1 VFHGLLRVWKSHV
14 QWLPSGVFLIILLAV
29 WQLIVE
35 TLKIPGW
42 LLPSPTQVLKA
53 FGSTID
59 LLFQHSLTTIFE
71 TTTGFIISIILGLC
85 VGLLMDLFP
94 LVKRTLYPYLIFSQT
109 VPLIAIAPL
118 LILWL
123 GYGLLPKI
131 MTVIL
136 VCFFPISVSLV
147 EGLENSDPDLMNL
160 LKSMGATR
168 WQILFYVRWPNAM
181 PSLFSGLKISATYS
195 VMAAV
200 VGEWLGASSGLGVYL
215 TRASHSFLTDRVFAA
230 ILSISLLSLLY
241 FALISLLGR
250 WILPW
255 SYPKKD
261 DNT

>member
-1 VFHGLLRVWKSHV
+1 MFRSLLRIWETRVN
-14 QWLPSGVFLIILLAV
+14 WLPAGVFLIVLLTV

-35 TLKIPGW
+35 TFKIPIW
-42 LLPSPTQVLKA
+42 LMPSPTQVFKA
-53 FGSTID
+53 LVSTQD
-59 LLFQHSLTTIFE
+59 LLLQHSWTTILE
-71 TTTGFIISIILGLC
+71 TTIGFFISIILGLF
-85 VGLLMDLFP
+85 VGLFMDLFP
-94 LVKRTLYPYLIFSQT
+94 LLKRTLYPYLIFSQT

-136 VCFFPISVSLV
+136 VCFFPIAVSLV

-160 LKSMGATR
+160 LKSMGATS

-230 ILSISLLSLLY
+230 ILAISILSLLY
-241 FALISLLGR
+241 FTLISLLWR
-250 WILPW
+250 RILPW
-255 SYPKKD
+255 SNPKKS
-261 DNT
+261 